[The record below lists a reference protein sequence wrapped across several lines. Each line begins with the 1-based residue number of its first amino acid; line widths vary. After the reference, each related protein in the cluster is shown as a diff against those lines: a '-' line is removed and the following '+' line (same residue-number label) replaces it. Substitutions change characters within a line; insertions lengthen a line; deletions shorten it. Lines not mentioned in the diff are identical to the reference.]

1 MARDIIEKC
10 PHCGTKVRGE
20 IEQTF
25 KRKVTRGTVKKGSM
39 MATGAAIGSII
50 PGAGTL
56 AGATIGAAVGI
67 VAGALMDDHVS
78 KVSDDLE
85 DVFFDN
91 ATFNFCC
98 PDCGHSWKS
107 EYSNNNKDCEYRP
120 VNQDD
125 DDNEG
130 LVPLTSSTVQKIKQ
144 IISDNT
150 SINLED
156 IVSTDN
162 LEDDLAADD
171 EEKQNIIDE
180 LESEFGISITKDA
193 DDFTFVDDF
202 IECVTGE
209 SIWEEDDQYD
219 GSEDDDAD
227 AAEERFSSFFNS
239 YIDDEY
245 KDMEMTKLANMFE
258 GEAEECPSEG
268 IKAQY
273 YCLAAVVRTEFFIAE
288 WFDNQ
293 FKNYSGEDQYVSLL
307 QKCICDGLDDI
318 EKSLELVPGDKEYLL
333 INGILA
339 MLNDYYVETK
349 NDKNAF
355 VDKYVKLLEECRDCE
370 NCMFNMEWLVGL
382 YMKVYNSIIE
392 MFDKGASEEATS
404 TNSEAEQEYINE
416 LKDILAD
423 GEISPR
429 ERRLLDKI
437 RQKLGITEDR
447 AKELEASLSEPQL
460 TEDEQEYL
468 DMYREY
474 AEEGEI
480 TDKARRRLDKFAN
493 ALGISSDRIEE
504 IEKLA

>member
-1 MARDIIEKC
+1 MGNVQKC
-10 PHCGTKVRGE
+10 PHCGNYVEGKRIQSYAKKVAKTGVKTAVNGATSVGAAGTGAV
-20 IEQTF
+20 IGTAIF
-25 KRKVTRGTVKKGSM
+25 PGVGTVI
-39 MATGAAIGSII
+39 GAGLGLIGSAMYHTAVNEGID
-50 PGAGTL
+50 
-56 AGATIGAAVGI
+56 AAADFVTS
-67 VAGALMDDHVS
+67 AEYEFA
-78 KVSDDLE
+78 
-85 DVFFDN
+85 
-91 ATFNFCC
+91 C
-98 PDCGHSWKS
+98 PKCGHKWTGQT
-107 EYSNNNKDCEYRP
+107 EDEE
-120 VNQDD
+120 DED

-130 LVPLTSSTVQKIKQ
+130 LVPLTSSTVKKIKQ
-144 IISDNT
+144 IIADKT
-150 SINLED
+150 AFELED
-156 IVSTDN
+156 IVSDDN
-162 LEDDLAADD
+162 LEDHLALDD
-171 EEKQNIIDE
+171 DDKQEIIDE

-219 GSEDDDAD
+219 GSEEDDAD
-227 AAEERFSSFFNS
+227 AVEERFSSFFNS

-273 YCLAAVVRTEFFIAE
+273 YCLAAVVRTEYFIAE

-318 EKSLELVPGDKEYLL
+318 EKSLELVPKDKEYLL
-333 INGILA
+333 INGILS
-339 MLNDYYVETK
+339 MLNDFYVETK
-349 NDKNAF
+349 NDKETF
-355 VDKYVKLLEECRDCE
+355 VDKYVKLLEDCRDCD
-370 NCMFNMEWLVGL
+370 NCMFNMEWLAEL

-437 RQKLGITEDR
+437 RQKLGISEER
-447 AKELEASLSEPQL
+447 AQELEASLAKPQL
-460 TEDEQEYL
+460 TDDEQEYL
-468 DMYREY
+468 DELRSFLEDD
-474 AEEGEI
+474 AEI
-480 TDKARRRLDKFAN
+480 TPRERKMLDRIRQK
-493 ALGISSDRIEE
+493 LGISEERAKE
-504 IEKLA
+504 IEKMI